1 MQDCGRLLDTCQA
14 PGPAAVLLHG
24 QGASPRPLALRE
36 ARSANQPL
44 PKRGVGRTD
53 TAEVS
58 LYWRLKDQ
66 QLAVK
71 TLAKCEGRGRKPT
84 VFPPDS
90 QALSLA
96 MTYM

>member
-1 MQDCGRLLDTCQA
+1 MQDCSGLLDTCQA
-14 PGPAAVLLHG
+14 PGPAAALLHG
-24 QGASPRPLALRE
+24 QGASPRPLALGE
-36 ARSANQPL
+36 AHSANQPL
-44 PKRGVGRTD
+44 PKRGMGRTD

-66 QLAVK
+66 QLAVT

-84 VFPPDS
+84 VSPPDP

-96 MTYM
+96 MTHM